1 MENDCLESGGIERGD
16 FYHLAE
22 KKRFTALYERVLGR
36 SWSHFVDSW
45 NNAKMCLNY
54 GEPFP
59 SLSEGKKAVDI
70 WTTLRSASS
79 CPHTHSTTAT
89 NFLIFKN
96 KKRKRID

>member
-1 MENDCLESGGIERGD
+1 MGCYGGGD
-16 FYHLAE
+16 LTTLPK

-36 SWSHFVDSW
+36 SWSHFVDFW

-54 GEPFP
+54 GESFP
-59 SLSEGKKAVDI
+59 SLSEEKKAVDI
-70 WTTLRSASS
+70 WTTLRYASS

>member
-1 MENDCLESGGIERGD
+1 MENDCLELGVWI
-16 FYHLAE
+16 YHLAG
-22 KKRFTALYERVLGR
+22 KKRFTALYERVSGR

-54 GEPFP
+54 GESFP
-59 SLSEGKKAVDI
+59 SLGEGKKAVDI
-70 WTTLRSASS
+70 WTTLRYASS

-96 KKRKRID
+96 KRRKRID